1 MGRYNLKNI
10 MLGIGIGL
18 IIASIANINKGD
30 REMTVEE
37 IRKEAQKHDLIVLT
51 VDEIINKQAPS
62 AAPATTP
69 TTAPSA
75 AAAPTTAPVPT
86 AESKAVPN
94 PTPTPART
102 TSDQKAEINIQSG
115 MSSEKIAELLEVK
128 GLINDKKSF
137 LKRLGELGKDD
148 KLKVGTYELVKG
160 TGIDELITILTR

>member
-51 VDEIINKQAPS
+51 VDEIINKQ
-62 AAPATTP
+62 
-69 TTAPSA
+69 APSA

>member
-62 AAPATTP
+62 AAPATT
-69 TTAPSA
+69 
-75 AAAPTTAPVPT
+75 PTTAPVPT